1 MPTSTARRS
10 LGSLYRYRRLT
21 LPFLSKEFAPP
32 TAVLAMSP
40 RHKAFKLCQAA
51 ERRRKKSMQIASHAF

>member
-10 LGSLYRYRRLT
+10 LGSLYRRLM

-32 TAVLAMSP
+32 TAVIAMSP
-40 RHKAFKLCQAA
+40 RHKAFKSCQAA